1 MAIEALSDGGVLG
14 GIDRTTSI
22 KLAAQ
27 TVMGAAKM
35 VLEET
40 KHPASLKD
48 DVCSAG
54 GSTIYGVK
62 ELEKN
67 GSHFLLTAAFF
78 QNYLLLKSFRS
89 ALIEA
94 VHASTKRSSGQI

>member
-1 MAIEALSDGGVLG
+1 MMLEANEHP
-14 GIDRTTSI
+14 
-22 KLAAQ
+22 
-27 TVMGAAKM
+27 GA
-35 VLEET
+35 
-40 KHPASLKD
+40 LKD

-67 GSHFLLTAAFF
+67 GPHFYLKFF
-78 QNYLLLKSFRS
+78 ARIFRSKATILFLFPGFRS

-94 VHASTKRSSGQI
+94 VYASTMRSAGQV